1 MKEFS
6 HPSTGHKQIVDVN
19 AALSTTATVARNEWK
34 YVADLVFD
42 LQPDLPG
49 VPGLRDEL
57 NQVFLNLIVNAAHA
71 IGESKTKGKI
81 TLSTCVN
88 QPWLEIRIRDTGGGI
103 PSEVQSHIFEPFFTT
118 KPVGKGTGQGLA
130 IARSV
135 VVNKHQGRMFF
146 ETELNQG
153 TTFIIQLPLQSQPLE
168 PSGEPP

>member
-81 TLSTCVN
+81 TLVLASISLAGDPDTRHRRRD
-88 QPWLEIRIRDTGGGI
+88 PFRGSKPYIRAILYHQTGWQGHRPRPSHRPIRGCRQA
-103 PSEVQSHIFEPFFTT
+103 P
-118 KPVGKGTGQGLA
+118 
-130 IARSV
+130 
-135 VVNKHQGRMFF
+135 GRMFF